1 MLLSVIEIKSEDG
14 KHEKKFMFCGDDSK
28 DLRDRIDKAK
38 QLSSYIKT
46 IQEDQEVYVREMI
59 YTLSLDEEHGS
70 IKAEELLF
78 NNSIIHCDT
87 LIDIL
92 VLDID
97 ERMDMLSQRM

>member
-1 MLLSVIEIKSEDG
+1 
-14 KHEKKFMFCGDDSK
+14 
-28 DLRDRIDKAK
+28 
-38 QLSSYIKT
+38 
-46 IQEDQEVYVREMI
+46 MI